1 MLHMVPY
8 SLGLAPVSQR
18 AQSSSVDIGP
28 RYSVLQGL
36 VSSRIHLDY
45 FCDMVHY
52 ISTRKDWI
60 VKPLIIPILAS
71 LKELE
76 NLKNMK

>member
-1 MLHMVPY
+1 
-8 SLGLAPVSQR
+8 
-18 AQSSSVDIGP
+18 
-28 RYSVLQGL
+28 
-36 VSSRIHLDY
+36 
-45 FCDMVHY
+45 MVHY

-76 NLKNMK
+76 NLKKTEIIIVAFEILIC